1 MASIKIKLTKQDGKE
16 ISYELTPSAKVA
28 FESHFKTGWR
38 KRLLEEQ
45 KESDLWWFAH
55 YLQLKKGDTN
65 LDLVKMV
72 TLLMVVSPGLY
83 GAAMLVRAGP
93 MP

>member
-1 MASIKIKLTKQDGKE
+1 MATIQIKVTKKDGKE

-65 LDLVKMV
+65 LEFNDAYIDQFADIDIVFDSKN
-72 TLLMVVSPGLY
+72 G
-83 GAAMLVRAGP
+83 
-93 MP
+93 